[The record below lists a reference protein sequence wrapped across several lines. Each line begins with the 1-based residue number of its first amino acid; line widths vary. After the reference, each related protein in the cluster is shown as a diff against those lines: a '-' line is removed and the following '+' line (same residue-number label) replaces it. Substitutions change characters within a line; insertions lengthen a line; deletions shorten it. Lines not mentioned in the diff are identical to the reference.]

1 LHSSLAALVAGRSTA
16 MLKNHTY
23 DLMETA
29 AVLSKGL
36 HRYDT
41 FDRDAK
47 DCPECQQIWQYMKR
61 TDEEQLNR
69 VVSHLRQHFDR
80 EAPISVAGA

>member
-1 LHSSLAALVAGRSTA
+1 
-16 MLKNHTY
+16 MLKNATY

-41 FDRDAK
+41 FKKDAP
-47 DCPECQQIWQYMKR
+47 DCPECQQVWSYMRK
-61 TDEEQLNR
+61 TDEEQLAR
-69 VVSHLRQHFDR
+69 IVQHLKEHFAR
-80 EAPISVAGA
+80 EGELKLAS